1 MSVVTSQGISFGGVA
16 GLTKL
21 TVKRTR
27 RSGSAAKLDSSTL
40 ALAHGAERTY
50 ENGLTDN
57 GPGGGDGIIVTAAV
71 EFLSATKPTVGT
83 TVDFGGVTL
92 KCIDSEL
99 TDAVG
104 ELKKGTANYT
114 NDFVPAAEE

>member
-1 MSVVTSQGISFGGVA
+1 MPVVTSQGISFGSVA

-50 ENGLTDN
+50 ENALTDN
-57 GPGGGDGIIVTAAV
+57 GPGGGAGIVVTAAV
-71 EFLSATKPTVGT
+71 EFLAATKPVVGEI
-83 TVDFGGVTL
+83 VSYGGVNL

-99 TDAVG
+99 TNAVG

-114 NDFVPAAEE
+114 NDFVAEQEE